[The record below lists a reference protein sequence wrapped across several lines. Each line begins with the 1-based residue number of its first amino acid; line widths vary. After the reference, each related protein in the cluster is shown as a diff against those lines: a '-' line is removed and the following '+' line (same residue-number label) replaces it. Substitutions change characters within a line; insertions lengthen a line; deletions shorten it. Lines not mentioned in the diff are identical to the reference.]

1 MRRLRNIIDICL
13 PFVGIAVILS
23 AMVLLRESLELQI
36 AVVGLGMVL
45 IQLGIWKAA
54 HRLMPSGRQYLAL
67 RAEVDVFLGYIR
79 QLNTAALA
87 LKEDDSPAN
96 QLAFEIVQ
104 GRMKQAVPRMA
115 ELAGKTDAEI
125 AAEREISAKPGTPD
139 RTAPSESP
147 EETVTV
153 P

>member
-1 MRRLRNIIDICL
+1 MRRLRNVIDTCL

-23 AMVLLRESLELQI
+23 AMVSLRESPKLQI

-45 IQLGIWKAA
+45 IQLGIWRAA
-54 HRLMPSGRQYLAL
+54 HRLMPNGRQYLSL
-67 RAEVDVFLGYIR
+67 RAEVDLFLGLVR
-79 QLNTAALA
+79 QLNTAALT

-115 ELAGKTDAEI
+115 ELAGKTEAEI
-125 AAEREISAKPGTPD
+125 AAERKISAKPATSD
-139 RTAPSESP
+139 RTEPSESP
-147 EETVTV
+147 EQTVTV